1 MKTKLI
7 FGGLI
12 YFICVSNSKSQ
23 NVSFNMNSVPIGVGV
38 NNLGLGNSVLLSLSN
53 GDDNVGLGN
62 QTLRN
67 NQSGSFNTAIG
78 NNGLF
83 NNLTGSNNTGL
94 GFGADVAVGNLNNAT
109 AIGSNAVVTTNNA
122 IQLGDAGVTQVFSGV
137 GTNATL
143 ISGGLQITGGSP
155 GAGKVLVSNATGV
168 GTWQTLALSGL
179 GGWSTGGNSGTI
191 DGTNFLG
198 TTDNVPLNFKVN
210 GQKSGR
216 IDHLNGNTF
225 LGYLTGNLIGLGV
238 ANTAIGYG
246 AYQFSSNGEWNTAVG
261 FQSLHSTI
269 SGYNNT
275 AVGAMALWWNNYGIQ
290 NTATGRHALYSN
302 TGNNNSAFGFEALYI
317 NTQGNNNTVIGTLG
331 LNMSTSGSNNSSL
344 GYNTNVN
351 TGNLDNATAIGA
363 NAIVMNSNNLRLGN
377 TTCTLIS
384 GNPAVYT
391 GSDARFKSNIEEN
404 DVIGLEFISRLRPVV
419 YNFDTKKQTEH
430 ITKNMPDS
438 VRKRYLEDDF
448 GPSTAIR
455 QSGFI
460 AQEVEQAAK
469 EVGYNFHGIHKPNG
483 ENDYYSLAYSTFVV
497 PLVKAV
503 QEQQAMIAEQKQENQ
518 RLQAQ
523 MEELKALVSSFAR
536 YTSSQNRN
544 ATNNTIAVELSDK
557 NVVVLNQ
564 NVPNPFAESTVI
576 SYNIPTNFTKAQI
589 LFSTSDGKII
599 RTIDIIENGPG
610 SLNVFANDLTNGFY
624 TYTLVIDGKTI
635 DTKKMI
641 KE

>member
-1 MKTKLI
+1 MKAKLI

-23 NVSFNMNSVPIGVGV
+23 NVSFNMNSVPLGVGV
-38 NNLGLGNSVLLSLSN
+38 NNIGLGNSVLLSLSN

-83 NNLTGSNNTGL
+83 NNLTGNNNTGL
-94 GFGADVAVGNLNNAT
+94 GFGADVASGNLSNAT
-109 AIGSNAVVTTNNA
+109 AIGANALVTANNA
-122 IQLGDAGVTQVFSGV
+122 IQLGDAGVTQIFSGV

-143 ISGGLQITGGSP
+143 ISGGLQITGGAP

-179 GGWSTGGNSGTI
+179 GGWSTSGNSGTI
-191 DGTNFLG
+191 DGANFLG
-198 TTDNVPLNFKVN
+198 TTDNVPLSFKVN

-225 LGYLTGNLIGLGV
+225 LGYLTGNLIGLGM

-246 AYQFSSNGEWNTAVG
+246 AYQFSSNGEWNTAIG

-290 NTATGRHALYSN
+290 NTATGRHALYSSI
-302 TGNNNSAFGFEALYI
+302 GNSNSALGFEALYI
-317 NTQGNNNTVIGTLG
+317 NTQGNNNTVVGALG

-384 GNPAVYT
+384 GNPPVYT

-404 DVIGLEFISRLRPVV
+404 DVVGLEFISRLRPVV
-419 YNFDTKKQTEH
+419 YNFDTKKQTEY

-438 VRKRYLEDDF
+438 VRKRYLDDDF

-469 EVGYNFHGIHKPNG
+469 EVGYNFNGIHKPNS

-503 QEQQAMIAEQKQENQ
+503 QEQQAMIAAQKEENQ
-518 RLQAQ
+518 SLQQ
-523 MEELKALVSSFAR
+523 EMEELKALVNSLL
-536 YTSSQNRN
+536 TNTISQNRN
-544 ATNNTIAVELSDK
+544 GMNIRAVELNEKDA
-557 NVVVLNQ
+557 VVLNQ

-576 SYNIPTNFTKAQI
+576 SWNIPTDFTKAQI
-589 LFSTSDGKII
+589 QFSTNDGEII
-599 RTIDIIENGPG
+599 KRIDITEKGSG
-610 SLNVFANDLTNGFY
+610 SLNVFVNDLTNGLY
-624 TYTLVIDGKTI
+624 TYSLIIDGTTI
-635 DTKKMI
+635 DTKKMV